1 MKIKLK
7 WLVENFDKG
16 LYNFYTMKAPF
27 SNFRMGPCIYFH
39 VRTVKRLREL
49 LRSGSYVHVFKDLE
63 YVELL
68 YATLTAWGMNSIRG
82 GAKLQNFEPFKEN
95 LENSDISTLE
105 YLEKHKLN
113 DTEDIEKLQE
123 PIKRIYDYLVEKNR
137 VMKTNK
143 AIVGVSKTIHHLLPH
158 LLMPVDKQHTIDYL
172 SNLEEYQIAKSN
184 FKYDSFE
191 NYWECIKVSHQIAK
205 RLVERDIRVPSEWTP
220 RDPNLQI
227 EDRPMD
233 TSIPKM
239 IDNALIGL
247 SIEK

>member
-1 MKIKLK
+1 MKIKLR
-7 WLVENFDKG
+7 WLVDNFDKG
-16 LYNFYTMKAPF
+16 LHNFYTNEEAPF
-27 SNFRMGPCIYFH
+27 SNFRTGPYIYFH

-49 LRSGSYVHVFKDLE
+49 LRSGSYVHVCKDLE
-63 YVELL
+63 YIELL

-82 GAKLQNFEPFKEN
+82 GAKLQNFETFKEN
-95 LENSDISTLE
+95 IENSDISTLKN
-105 YLEKHKLN
+105 LEKHKLN
-113 DTEDIEKLQE
+113 DTEDIEKLRE
-123 PIKRIYDYLVEKNR
+123 PIKRLYDYLAEKNR
-137 VMKTNK
+137 VMRTNK

-172 SNLEEYQIAKSN
+172 SNLEEYQIDKSSH
-184 FKYDSFE
+184 DSFE

-205 RLVERDIRVPSEWTP
+205 RLVERGIRVPSEWTP